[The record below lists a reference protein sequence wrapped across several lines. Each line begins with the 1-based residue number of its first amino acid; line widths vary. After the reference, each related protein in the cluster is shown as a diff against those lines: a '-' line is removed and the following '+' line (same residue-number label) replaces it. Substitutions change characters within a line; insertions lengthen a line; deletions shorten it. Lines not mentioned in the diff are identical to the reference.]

1 MENDRFSSGGSRPL
15 GLDAL
20 MPMKVLNLFIV
31 LKLHRNL
38 RFLIYFEYYLIKNA
52 LIDVYNWL
60 FHQYFFF
67 VCCLLEILSSAQI
80 EINHVQNAQNRK
92 IKGQNENLRF

>member
-38 RFLIYFEYYLIKNA
+38 RFLINFEYYLIKNEYCN
-52 LIDVYNWL
+52 D
-60 FHQYFFF
+60 FEKGRHQQDENYRIKRL
-67 VCCLLEILSSAQI
+67 CNLAKASA
-80 EINHVQNAQNRK
+80 A
-92 IKGQNENLRF
+92 